1 MKGYVKYNE
10 NYNSLNPFILVF
22 VTIFP
27 LLQNKTQL
35 PDFAYGL
42 PLVARRLPPTHRFLK
57 NKIIQ

>member
-10 NYNSLNPFILVF
+10 YYNSLNPFILVF

-35 PDFAYGL
+35 LILRTDC
-42 PLVARRLPPTHRFLK
+42 R
-57 NKIIQ
+57 